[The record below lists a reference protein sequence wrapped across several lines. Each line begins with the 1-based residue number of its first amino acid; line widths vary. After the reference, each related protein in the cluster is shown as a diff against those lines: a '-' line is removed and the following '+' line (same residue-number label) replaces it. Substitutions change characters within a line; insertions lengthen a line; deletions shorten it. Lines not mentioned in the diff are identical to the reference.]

1 MCALRITSPNQI
13 AEKILSHFDKFP
25 LVTNKLADYFLFKE
39 VVLMMLR
46 GEHRNE
52 KGLQSIVNLRAS
64 QNLGLSEVLK
74 VAFPD
79 TVPVARP
86 NTVILHIPHPE

>member
-1 MCALRITSPNQI
+1 MCAFRITSPNQI
-13 AEKILSHFDKFP
+13 ADKILPHFDKFS
-25 LVTNKLADYFLFKE
+25 LVTKKLADYFLFKE
-39 VVLMMLR
+39 VVLMILC

-52 KGLQSIVNLRAS
+52 KGLQSIVNIRAS
-64 QNLGLSEVLK
+64 QNLGLSDVLE

-86 NTVILHIPHPE
+86 DIGILPIPHPE